1 MEDLNGDLH
10 AVVLSERGPVDLRA
24 APRPDGLALE
34 VGEDVA
40 EAVGPE
46 VPLQRLLR
54 LPPSVLPYPPLQFRQ
69 DLFLEWPCWLIRY
82 FHFMVPKHPMVS
94 VALML
99 GMLKCTK

>member
-1 MEDLNGDLH
+1 MEDLDGDLH
-10 AVVLSERGPVDLRA
+10 AVVLRERGPVYLRA
-24 APRPDGLALE
+24 APRPNWLALE

-69 DLFLEWPCWLIRY
+69 DLFLEWLIRY